1 MLPAVPPTPASAQI
15 NRPWWTEWG
24 LLLVV
29 GLPALTI
36 LACAVTVTIAVK
48 GRDGVVSED
57 YYRQGLAINQSLK
70 RDEVAAKR
78 GLSATL
84 SLDSERQ
91 RIQVQ
96 VSQAHGE
103 TPSST
108 ESPERQHLR
117 LELINAVH
125 PERDQRLILSP
136 ERDGRWFA
144 EVPGVAP
151 GPWDIVLEGND
162 WRLRAQRIRLGG
174 DPQFLMPHPS
184 GIKP

>member
-1 MLPAVPPTPASAQI
+1 MSPTPANVQV

-24 LLLVV
+24 LLLVA

-48 GRDGVVSED
+48 GRDGVVSDD

-70 RDEVAAKR
+70 RDEVAIER

-84 SLDSERQ
+84 SLDLERQ
-91 RIQVQ
+91 RIRVQ
-96 VSQAHGE
+96 VSQANGE
-103 TPSST
+103 NPPLT
-108 ESPERQHLR
+108 ESQEGQPLR

-136 ERDGRWFA
+136 ETDGRWFA
-144 EVPGVAP
+144 EVRGLTK
-151 GPWDIVLEGND
+151 GPWDIVLEGSD
-162 WRLRAQRIRLGG
+162 WRLNAQRVRLGV
-174 DPQFLMPHPS
+174 DPQFLLPHAAGQNP
-184 GIKP
+184 

>member
-1 MLPAVPPTPASAQI
+1 MLPAVPPNPASAQTD
-15 NRPWWTEWG
+15 RPWWTEWG

-36 LACAVTVTIAVK
+36 LACAVTITIAVK

-57 YYRQGLAINQSLK
+57 YYRQGLAINRSLK
-70 RDEVAAKR
+70 REEVATER

-91 RIQVQ
+91 RIQIQ
-96 VSQAHGE
+96 VSQANGE
-103 TPSST
+103 NPPST

-136 ERDGRWFA
+136 ETDGRWFA
-144 EVPGVAP
+144 EVPGLTT

-162 WRLRAQRIRLGG
+162 WRLSAQRIRLGE
-174 DPQFLMPHPS
+174 DPQLLMPNPS